1 MPYEKIVVTG
11 CSHSTGY
18 EMNDHLLGTFEDD
31 KQRRFEILKWYK
43 NNFSL
48 GKINFK
54 DLYDIANKKW
64 HEAERE
70 SSWPALLQKQTGIPV
85 INLSVIGASVGRSLL
100 SYSNFLKQN
109 TLPKLLVIHQL
120 PIFGRMFLKFNKKYG
135 RINVLPKDIERNS
148 NFMFRK
154 NFYQKEIDI
163 IKKKYKDLIVKENY
177 LEKHYKRIVEKLH
190 YLSVKNNIND
200 YFIVDNKNLI
210 PKSIEDKVLINN
222 FGDFLNKY
230 TKGVLRHVIDKKF
243 NEDMCKIVKS
253 IF

>member
-11 CSHSTGY
+11 CSYSTGY

-120 PIFGRMFLKFNKKYG
+120 PIFGRMFLKFNMVELMYFL
-135 RINVLPKDIERNS
+135 RILNVTVILCFVKI
-148 NFMFRK
+148 F
-154 NFYQKEIDI
+154 
-163 IKKKYKDLIVKENY
+163 IKKK
-177 LEKHYKRIVEKLH
+177 
-190 YLSVKNNIND
+190 
-200 YFIVDNKNLI
+200 
-210 PKSIEDKVLINN
+210 
-222 FGDFLNKY
+222 
-230 TKGVLRHVIDKKF
+230 
-243 NEDMCKIVKS
+243 
-253 IF
+253 